1 MDLKLFYQKI
11 RKLQEEI
18 PTPHVVVVS
27 HDTPDGGKAGR
38 KTEVTR
44 AIAAR
49 MVVEGR
55 ARLAT
60 PEETAE
66 YQSELEQAHRQ
77 VEQETVAS
85 REQLNSLRDSVLKAL
100 KTPPK
105 TAGKN

>member
-1 MDLKLFYQKI
+1 MFYQKI

-18 PTPHVVVVS
+18 PTPHPVVVS

-44 AIAAR
+44 ENAAR
-49 MVVEGR
+49 LVVEGR

-66 YQSELEQAHRQ
+66 YQSQLEKAHRQ
-77 VEQETVAS
+77 VEEQTLAS
-85 REQLNSLRDSVLKAL
+85 QEQLNSLRDSVLKAL
-100 KTPPK
+100 KNGPK
-105 TAGKN
+105 AGGKN